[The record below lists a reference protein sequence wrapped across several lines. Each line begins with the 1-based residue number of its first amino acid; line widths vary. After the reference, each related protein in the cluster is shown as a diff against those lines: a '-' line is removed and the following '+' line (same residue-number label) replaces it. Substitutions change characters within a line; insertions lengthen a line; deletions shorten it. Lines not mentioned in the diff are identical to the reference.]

1 MSQKEQS
8 KAYLNILIS
17 SIQKKEQCL
26 QEILEYSN
34 QQGEILAQQDPD
46 LEALDALVLKKAP
59 LIEEINRLDEGFST
73 LFQRVEKTVKQDP
86 KAVQLE
92 INKLQ
97 NLIRSVTDLSTR
109 IQAKEQ
115 NNRLKMEMA
124 LAAKKEAIR
133 DFQLQSKTTDSYH
146 KSQYGYAQGEAY
158 FIDKKK

>member
-1 MSQKEQS
+1 MSPKEQS

-73 LFQRVEKTVKQDP
+73 LFQRVEQTVKQDS

-124 LAAKKEAIR
+124 LASKKEAIR